1 MTILQM
7 SLLTIMMIDDLDADK
22 NHEDVATADKNRED
36 IATAGDNLEEGRQGT
51 SIVSFAFLVENP
63 SR

>member
-7 SLLTIMMIDDLDADK
+7 SLLTIMMIDDLD
-22 NHEDVATADKNRED
+22 ADKNRED

-51 SIVSFAFLVENP
+51 SIVSFASLVENP

>member
-1 MTILQM
+1 
-7 SLLTIMMIDDLDADK
+7 MMIYDLDADK

-51 SIVSFAFLVENP
+51 SIVSFASLVENP